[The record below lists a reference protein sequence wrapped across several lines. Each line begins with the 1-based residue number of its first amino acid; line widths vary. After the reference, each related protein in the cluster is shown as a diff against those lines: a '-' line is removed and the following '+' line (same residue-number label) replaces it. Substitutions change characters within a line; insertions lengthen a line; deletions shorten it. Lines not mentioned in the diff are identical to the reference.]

1 MTCLNLGCGNDKKLG
16 CINLDARQD
25 VQPDVVWNIEQL
37 PFPFPDNYFD
47 EIIAKDIIEH
57 LPYSKV
63 RPVLK
68 ELHRILK
75 PGGKIYIQVPDLEAI
90 FYKII
95 LGIYRDDFEAI
106 SYWVYGGQDYDYN
119 FHKAGFTIIA
129 LRKILQLQGFIVDEI
144 HNDGG
149 TNIMCWARKV

>member
-1 MTCLNLGCGNDKKLG
+1 MVCLNIGCGNDKRDN
-16 CINLDARQD
+16 CINLDTRKE
-25 VQPDVVWNIEQL
+25 VEPDVVWNIEQI

-57 LPYSKV
+57 LPFAKI
-63 RPVLK
+63 RAVLK

-95 LGIYRDDFEAI
+95 LGIYRDDFEVI

-119 FHKAGFTIIA
+119 FHKTGFTITA
-129 LRKILQLQGFIVDEI
+129 LKKILQLQGFIVDEI